1 MPKQNPVYA
10 SFHSLKSELDKK
22 CPLLVLVTSRSE
34 FQELQQTRGKTPPS
48 RMKIRMRN
56 SEGTVVTDQAI
67 NFVNGHNQNLTTLQL
82 QNVRSLLSDKNKD
95 CLLKEAVSIDC
106 LSQLFE
112 TKGERIVN
120 LTHDAESC
128 TADGYITS
136 TLSSYVGVQVASAT
150 SSIRTGGMCTIN
162 KSKDD
167 LLKQICELGFLFFG
181 MLFVRDEWRGVV
193 FLSADDEEFIRSLPN
208 FDVITICLG
217 TEGIRQSKFKENSLA
232 SKLSKNLI
240 LWDTLT
246 SQLKQDQLMERV
258 LSFLSDPHRQKHT
271 RAELLA
277 MIPQKCAIEFQY
289 IERFRQNIAPD
300 AVRCKSHSFGDL
312 KFQLGDTCVSTE
324 LKLASLNGFKYGG
337 VVFRKRAVLKDCVNS
352 ASMVTLVVLKSE
364 EATPEQRSS
373 DPNVYECEQF

>member
-1 MPKQNPVYA
+1 
-10 SFHSLKSELDKK
+10 
-22 CPLLVLVTSRSE
+22 
-34 FQELQQTRGKTPPS
+34 
-48 RMKIRMRN
+48 MRN

-150 SSIRTGGMCTIN
+150 SMIRPDSGGMCTIH

-193 FLSADDEEFIRSLPN
+193 FLSPDDEEFLRSLPN
-208 FDVITICLG
+208 FNVITIRLG
-217 TEGIRQSKFKENSLA
+217 TEGIRQSKFKENSFA
-232 SKLSKNLI
+232 SKLLLSKNLI

-324 LKLASLNGFKYGG
+324 LKLVTLNGFKYGG